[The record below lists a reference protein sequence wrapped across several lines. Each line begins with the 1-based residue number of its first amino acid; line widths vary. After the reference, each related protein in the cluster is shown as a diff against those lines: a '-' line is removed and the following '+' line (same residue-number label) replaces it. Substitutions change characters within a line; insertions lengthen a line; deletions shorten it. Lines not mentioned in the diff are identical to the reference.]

1 MSVPAPRDPV
11 VVSPDPDVEA
21 RRARQRAST
30 AELQASFRHELNV
43 AFGDHPR
50 QVLDLYYPR
59 STPTPTPAPV
69 LVFLHGGGFRN
80 GAPGLHGFQ
89 GRTYLE
95 RGCMFVS
102 MGYRLMPDIYF
113 PDTQED
119 VELGL
124 QWLYGHLAERGGDP
138 ARIYLS
144 GHSAGAMLAAM
155 AGLRNWSAHC
165 KLPPDLVK
173 GLVLI
178 SGMYDQARP
187 AGNVNPSSPRFVP
200 RLAEAIERLPEHTI
214 LVSGDDDLPAVL
226 PDAESLLA
234 AIRALGGSAELFVE
248 SNADHFQ
255 ANRGFVAPDGEVAQ
269 AVIQMMRLA

>member
-1 MSVPAPRDPV
+1 MSIPAGEQV
-11 VVSPDPDVEA
+11 VVSVDPDVEA
-21 RRARQRAST
+21 RRAQQRAST

-50 QVLDLYYPR
+50 QVLDLYYPHTA
-59 STPTPTPAPV
+59 TPVAAPV

-95 RGCMFVS
+95 RGCVFVS

-124 QWLYGHLAERGGDP
+124 QWLHDHIAERGGDN

-144 GHSAGAMLAAM
+144 GHSAGAMLAAV
-155 AGLRNWSAHC
+155 AGLRNWPAYC
-165 KLPPDLVK
+165 KLPPDFIK

-178 SGMYDQARP
+178 SGMYDHAQPSA
-187 AGNVNPSSPRFVP
+187 NINPSSPRFVP
-200 RLAEAIERLPEHTI
+200 RLAEAIQRLPEHTI

-226 PDAESLLA
+226 PDARSLLA
-234 AIRALGGSAELFVE
+234 AIRGKGGSAELFVE
-248 SNADHFQ
+248 ANADHFQ
-255 ANRGFVAPDGEVAQ
+255 ANRGFVAPDGQVAQ
-269 AVIQMMRLA
+269 AVMRMMRLG